1 VILRQSS
8 RYAALTAR
16 IAAGSAD
23 SRWYTRRGHPT
34 SSGGLVTLIACW
46 VWIPSGGLLVLAL
59 SNGYTDGN
67 GGGDGGQASPAIDYG
82 KLESAM
88 TNAGETE
95 ADRRSADAMERIAA
109 TQERGNRVQELDSLL
124 ARFPALPDGAIKT
137 MVEQR
142 IGELFAASA
151 TPPAPTPA
159 APGLSDTE
167 NVQDAV
173 GEAKGGAE

>member
-1 VILRQSS
+1 MKP
-8 RYAALTAR
+8 
-16 IAAGSAD
+16 IA
-23 SRWYTRRGHPT
+23 TRAIRESGAT
-34 SSGGLVTLIACW
+34 SSPSDGALAHKQPRTSLGGEGAD
-46 VWIPSGGLLVLAL
+46 
-59 SNGYTDGN
+59 TDGN
-67 GGGDGGQASPAIDYG
+67 GGGDGGRASPAIDYG

-137 MVEQR
+137 MVERR